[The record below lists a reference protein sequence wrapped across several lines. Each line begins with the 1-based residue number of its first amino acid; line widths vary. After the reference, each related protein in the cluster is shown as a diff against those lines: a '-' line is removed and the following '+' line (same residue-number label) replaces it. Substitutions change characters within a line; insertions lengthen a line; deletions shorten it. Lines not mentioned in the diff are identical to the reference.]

1 MCMIFSLRDPA
12 AKSRQRSALGSRCYK
27 RGFRSHATSKRRAN
41 PQSPLSHLPN
51 SVSANPERLR
61 AVSCWLPKGERRR
74 SDLTF
79 PLGLVLA
86 PRGQSKGKWDLDSKT
101 SDCSPR
107 WNTPSSA
114 GLQHDSVGWCAA
126 LLPSAPACRR
136 PQCPS
141 THRHSRVLG
150 LGRQLP
156 AHLTRDSWPLG
167 KGVVEALVW
176 GMEGIL
182 DSFCLWRTQD
192 R

>member
-1 MCMIFSLRDPA
+1 M
-12 AKSRQRSALGSRCYK
+12 
-27 RGFRSHATSKRRAN
+27 
-41 PQSPLSHLPN
+41 
-51 SVSANPERLR
+51 
-61 AVSCWLPKGERRR
+61 
-74 SDLTF
+74 
-79 PLGLVLA
+79 LA
-86 PRGQSKGKWDLDSKT
+86 RRGQSKGKWDLDSEA

-107 WNTPSSA
+107 WNTLSSA
-114 GLQHDSVGWCAA
+114 GLQHDSVEWCAA

-136 PQCPS
+136 PQCPA

-156 AHLTRDSWPLG
+156 AHLTWDSWPLG

-182 DSFCLWRTQD
+182 DSLSLENQD